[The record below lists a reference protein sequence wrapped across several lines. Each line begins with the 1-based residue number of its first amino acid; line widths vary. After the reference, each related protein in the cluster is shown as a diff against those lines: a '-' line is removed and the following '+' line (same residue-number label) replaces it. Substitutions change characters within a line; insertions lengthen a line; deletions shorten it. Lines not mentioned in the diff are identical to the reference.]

1 MRIRAAKGVTRGT
14 TWRAYPRSALDHI
27 PKMHRTRGRGQAG
40 DHRRHTA
47 LRLGHWFC
55 NSAEF
60 WLNLQSAYELRL
72 AEQAAGSEI
81 EALPVMPDSKATPQQ
96 PSML

>member
-1 MRIRAAKGVTRGT
+1 MRSGPPRGSHAGQLGGPTRARLWTTSQRCTGQGVAGK
-14 TWRAYPRSALDHI
+14 RAI
-27 PKMHRTRGRGQAG
+27 TG
-40 DHRRHTA
+40 DTA

-55 NSAEF
+55 NSAQF

-72 AEQAAGSEI
+72 AEQAAGPEI